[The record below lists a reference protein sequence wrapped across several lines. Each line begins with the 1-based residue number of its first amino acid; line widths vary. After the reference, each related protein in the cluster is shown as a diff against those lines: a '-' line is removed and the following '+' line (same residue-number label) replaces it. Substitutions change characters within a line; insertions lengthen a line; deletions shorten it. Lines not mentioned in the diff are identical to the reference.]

1 MNYQI
6 EILDNYKMVHV
17 RNIGKYGS
25 PENFQM
31 MENLKKWISH
41 NHLEEDKKTEGIIG
55 IAQGNPQLTPV
66 EQCRFDLM
74 LFTDKDFSQDS
85 QVNMGDFEG
94 GKYAVFTVTHTTE
107 AVDSFWKNIGKT
119 ISQNHLDIIANAP
132 ILERYKEEEGEDK
145 ICEFLIPMK

>member
-1 MNYQI
+1 YQI

-85 QVNMGDFEG
+85 QVNMGGF
-94 GKYAVFTVTHTTE
+94 
-107 AVDSFWKNIGKT
+107 
-119 ISQNHLDIIANAP
+119 
-132 ILERYKEEEGEDK
+132 
-145 ICEFLIPMK
+145 